1 MGNDSTTAF
10 RTREQLRKFLG
21 IFSPRFSKPKLE
33 FLGQMLFGIQAAR
46 DTLVSEIAR
55 SLQED
60 ILAKK
65 TQERLEHH
73 LQADGLDDKI
83 HGSLLCD
90 AASSIHEDTLIIIDP
105 TDVQKPYAEKMP
117 YLAKVW
123 DGSEGK
129 VGDNLG
135 YTLCM
140 AIACENGCRRIV
152 PLMLRLWSSVHPE
165 YASEND
171 EVCQVVGQIAS
182 ATNGRGIFVYD
193 RGGDGDNMFKFYIDH
208 GYDFIVRLVGDRN
221 LLNWGGKTKDSMVL
235 AEALA
240 RQCTLRYED
249 SVLYKSH
256 NKVHNIRIKYGSM
269 PVRLPVRPE
278 AELRLVVV
286 KWPRGEKP
294 MMLLTTLD
302 AVRTRKALWEV
313 VQGYITRWRVEETI
327 RYIKQ
332 SYRLE
337 HMRLL
342 DYQRLKNMAA
352 LVVAVSYFAAAWLG
366 RKVKLEALANH
377 VAKVSRKMY
386 EAPEFFYYAIADGLR
401 WLFVCHGRWRG
412 LDCVREKH
420 GDLQMEFEL
429 LSG

>member
-1 MGNDSTTAF
+1 
-10 RTREQLRKFLG
+10 
-21 IFSPRFSKPKLE
+21 
-33 FLGQMLFGIQAAR
+33 MLFGIQAAR

-123 DGSEGK
+123 DGSKGK
-129 VGDNLG
+129 VGDKLG

-171 EVCQVVGQIAS
+171 EACQVVGQIAS
-182 ATNGRGIFVYD
+182 ATNRRGIFVCD
-193 RGGDGDNMFKFYIDH
+193 RGGDGDNMFKFHIDH
-208 GYDFIVRLVGDRN
+208 GYDFIVRLAGDRN

-249 SVLYKSH
+249 GVLYKSH
-256 NKVHNIRIKYGSM
+256 NKVHDIRIKYGSM

-286 KWPRGEKP
+286 KWP
-294 MMLLTTLD
+294 
-302 AVRTRKALWEV
+302 KA
-313 VQGYITRWRVEETI
+313 R
-327 RYIKQ
+327 
-332 SYRLE
+332 
-337 HMRLL
+337 
-342 DYQRLKNMAA
+342 
-352 LVVAVSYFAAAWLG
+352 
-366 RKVKLEALANH
+366 
-377 VAKVSRKMY
+377 SR
-386 EAPEFFYYAIADGLR
+386 
-401 WLFVCHGRWRG
+401 
-412 LDCVREKH
+412 
-420 GDLQMEFEL
+420 
-429 LSG
+429 

>member
-73 LQADGLDDKI
+73 LQADGLDDKVQ
-83 HGSLLCD
+83 GSLLCD
-90 AASSIHEDTLIIIDP
+90 AAASIHEDTLIIIDP

-152 PLMLRLWSSVHPE
+152 PLMLRLWSSVHGYVTPK
-165 YASEND
+165 
-171 EVCQVVGQIAS
+171 G
-182 ATNGRGIFVYD
+182 GR
-193 RGGDGDNMFKFYIDH
+193 
-208 GYDFIVRLVGDRN
+208 
-221 LLNWGGKTKDSMVL
+221 
-235 AEALA
+235 AE
-240 RQCTLRYED
+240 
-249 SVLYKSH
+249 
-256 NKVHNIRIKYGSM
+256 
-269 PVRLPVRPE
+269 
-278 AELRLVVV
+278 
-286 KWPRGEKP
+286 
-294 MMLLTTLD
+294 
-302 AVRTRKALWEV
+302 
-313 VQGYITRWRVEETI
+313 
-327 RYIKQ
+327 
-332 SYRLE
+332 
-337 HMRLL
+337 
-342 DYQRLKNMAA
+342 
-352 LVVAVSYFAAAWLG
+352 
-366 RKVKLEALANH
+366 
-377 VAKVSRKMY
+377 
-386 EAPEFFYYAIADGLR
+386 
-401 WLFVCHGRWRG
+401 
-412 LDCVREKH
+412 
-420 GDLQMEFEL
+420 
-429 LSG
+429 